1 MTITGITST
10 IIPAHLPAKPAVT
23 SAEQAAP
30 NLAHSVEDERHARTK
45 AFYTREA
52 EPWLKG
58 YNKSEMTPEQSAAAK
73 EMYLS
78 ELKRDS
84 IDALKSQGEH
94 YGKCLTEVG
103 IYRQDLAKK
112 NFSYTLGDDGKVKLL
127 DPENSFTEH
136 ERKYLTSLLNEDKKF
151 TNSVVKFAKLAMEL
165 VDHDDKAFGGKYKL
179 DLLNFKDTVDYRKLM
194 TSDSKDIYKNLI
206 NQILEKGEKREEPLV
221 DVVA

>member
-10 IIPAHLPAKPAVT
+10 IVPAHVPAKAVVPIV
-23 SAEQAAP
+23 EKAAP
-30 NLAHSVEDERHARTK
+30 SLPRSVEDERQAQAK
-45 AFYTREA
+45 AFYTREE

-58 YNKSEMTPEQSAAAK
+58 YSKSEMTPEKSAAAK

-84 IDALKSQGEH
+84 IDALKFQGEH
-94 YGKCLTEVG
+94 YGRMLTEIG

-127 DPENSFTEH
+127 DPDNSFTEH

-151 TNSVVKFAKLAMEL
+151 TESVIKFAKMTMAL
-165 VDHDDKAFGGKYKL
+165 VDHDDKAFGGKFKL

-206 NQILEKGEKREEPLV
+206 SQILEKGEKREEPLV
-221 DVVA
+221 DVVV